1 MYTLCFLVASV
12 KLKVYKKSSNF
23 HLNHKKYFGFQYLV
37 LVDATDRSL
46 LTYLYSLKK
55 GEAIYKCFTVI
66 FVCLEAIYVN
76 LSLLSKNLALLTL

>member
-1 MYTLCFLVASV
+1 M
-12 KLKVYKKSSNF
+12 
-23 HLNHKKYFGFQYLV
+23 FQAYL
-37 LVDATDRSL
+37 LLYL
-46 LTYLYSLKK
+46 LTYVYSLKK